1 MSETPLDGEHVIAV
15 AAEAAPRVANLL
27 HRVLKRF

>member
-15 AAEAAPRVANLL
+15 AGEAAPRVADLL
-27 HRVLKRF
+27 HRVLKRL